1 MVFAKNPVE
10 VLREKKFDS
19 LEIADAL
26 RLAIIAELDAIS
38 LYLQLAKYV
47 DDERVRRVFEDVAR
61 EEKTHF
67 GEFLALLKAYDPA
80 LVAELRA
87 GAEEVEEKTGV
98 KSGDPPAAGD
108 DWTGRVMAVVKE
120 VVSTARRF
128 RRHLAVYHVGAGVP
142 AVAVGDAVVP
152 LRELTV
158 MFAISY
164 RQAEEVLRGNVA
176 YFAEVVS
183 AATRL
188 AAMEDSAIA
197 GDLLNAEKV
206 FNASS
211 WDVPGSAV
219 AEVAKAVAELHRAYV
234 PEPYVLF
241 VSPGRYAKLV
251 AVEEKTGV
259 MELTRVKSLVRDVVV
274 VPQLPDDVA
283 LLVSTNPAVVDL
295 AVGVDVEV
303 IDLGPDA
310 TGRNF
315 LIRETFATRLKNRG
329 GVVVLRQ

>member
-1 MVFAKNPVE
+1 
-10 VLREKKFDS
+10 
-19 LEIADAL
+19 
-26 RLAIIAELDAIS
+26 
-38 LYLQLAKYV
+38 
-47 DDERVRRVFEDVAR
+47 
-61 EEKTHF
+61 
-67 GEFLALLKAYDPA
+67 
-80 LVAELRA
+80 
-87 GAEEVEEKTGV
+87 
-98 KSGDPPAAGD
+98 
-108 DWTGRVMAVVKE
+108 
-120 VVSTARRF
+120 
-128 RRHLAVYHVGAGVP
+128 
-142 AVAVGDAVVP
+142 
-152 LRELTV
+152 
-158 MFAISY
+158 
-164 RQAEEVLRGNVA
+164 
-176 YFAEVVS
+176 
-183 AATRL
+183 
-188 AAMEDSAIA
+188 MEDSAIA

-283 LLVSTNPAVVDL
+283 LLVSTNPVVVDL
-295 AVGVDVEV
+295 AVGVEA

-310 TGRNF
+310 AGRNF

-329 GVVVLRQ
+329 GVVALRQ